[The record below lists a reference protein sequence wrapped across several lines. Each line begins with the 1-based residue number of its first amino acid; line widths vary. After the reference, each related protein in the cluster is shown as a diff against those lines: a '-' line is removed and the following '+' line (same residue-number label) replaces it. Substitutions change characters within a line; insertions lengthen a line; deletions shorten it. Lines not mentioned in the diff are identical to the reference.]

1 MPKLVFADEKGNI
14 FDHPELEMAAS
25 TGAGLIRPGEAEVI
39 PLPAGSKLFTLPDSL
54 AVGYDPEA
62 DAFCSI
68 EEVEHP
74 EGRTRAMALAAFLA
88 PAYART
94 LLPAARYPGSHPL
107 LPLWAYTAVGWQRGG
122 FCTAAVRV
130 DASHRWDPDR
140 YDDRPL
146 PELIRDR
153 LAASPGNRL
162 LRHLSRCATDYHCF
176 AAKNLFFGRWEA
188 PLPVARACNARC
200 MGCLS
205 EQPEGGPLASHER
218 IDFTSTPEEVAEVAV
233 PHLEGAERAIVSF
246 GQGCEGEPL
255 LEGELLRRSVELMRS
270 RTSRGTI
277 NLNTNGFNPES
288 LSELA
293 RAGLDSV
300 RISLNSAREPLY
312 NIYFRPEGYG
322 FRDVLAG
329 VRTSVEA
336 GLNTSINLLLFPGVT
351 DREEEVEALLG
362 LIRSTGV
369 HMIQLRNL
377 SIDPELYLSALPEAR
392 GKLLGISALIALLQR
407 EFAGLALGY
416 FNRPKEEFSTHARAS
431 AAIPGAHQRKR

>member
-25 TGAGLIRPGEAEVI
+25 TGAGLIHPDEAEVI
-39 PLPAGSKLFTLPDSL
+39 PLPPGSKLFTLPDSL

-62 DAFCSI
+62 DAFCSV

-94 LLPAARYPGSHPL
+94 LLPASHYPGSHPV
-107 LPLWAYTAVGWQRGG
+107 LPLWAYTAVGWHTGG

-130 DASHRWDPDR
+130 DGSYRWDPDQ

-146 PELIRDR
+146 PELIRAR
-153 LAASPGNRL
+153 LAENPGNRL
-162 LRHLSRCATDYHCF
+162 LRHLSRCAADYHCF

-188 PLPVARACNARC
+188 PLPVARACNAGC

-218 IDFTSTPEEVAEVAV
+218 IDFSPTPQEVAEVAV
-233 PHLEGAERAIVSF
+233 PHLEGAEGAIVSF

-255 LEGELLRRSVELMRS
+255 LEGELLHRSIELMRS

-277 NLNTNGFNPES
+277 NLNTNGFSPEC
-288 LSELA
+288 LSKLA

-300 RISLNSAREPLY
+300 RITLNSAQESLY

-322 FRDVLAG
+322 FRDVVAG
-329 VRTSVEA
+329 IRASVEA
-336 GLNTSINLLLFPGVT
+336 GLHTSINLLLFPGVT
-351 DREEEVEALLG
+351 DREEEVEALVG
-362 LIRSTGV
+362 LIRSTGL
-369 HMIQLRNL
+369 HMIQFRNL
-377 SIDPELYLSALPEAR
+377 SIDPELYLSGLPGAR
-392 GKLLGISALIALLQR
+392 GRVLGIPALIALFQR
-407 EFAGLALGY
+407 EFPGLALGY
-416 FNRPKEEFSTHARAS
+416 FNRPKEEFFKHA
-431 AAIPGAHQRKR
+431 